1 MPIPTPTDTKLDLYA
16 AVDDIETPAVV
27 VDLDVMERNLEWY
40 AGFAEERGVA
50 LRSHTKTHKIPALAH
65 WEHDRTGDG
74 IVCQTLSEVEV
85 MAQAGLDDIYL
96 SYMVV
101 GDTKLDRLVNVSE
114 KLGAF
119 ATTVDGPGNIEPL
132 QTAAADHDAIVDAVL
147 EIDIGLE
154 RVGVAPEDAPE
165 MARYLA
171 DQPNLNFAG
180 VMAYE
185 GHIGYGDKTEEEYE
199 RECSAA
205 MDEVEATVDRI
216 EDADVEVTE
225 VKVGSTPTSLY
236 SGKHPIVT
244 EINPGMFPFMDAH
257 LLEVPHIEKED
268 CALGVLTM
276 VISAPTDDRVVV
288 DAGSKSISLE
298 TDYDPLVKADAHTGA
313 RYYNASEEHG
323 WVDVSDCST
332 DLAVGDRL
340 EFIPPHVC
348 PTVNLHDTL
357 VGVRD
362 GIVEDVW
369 SVQGR
374 GKVK

>member
-1 MPIPTPTDTKLDLYA
+1 MPVPTATDSKPDLYA
-16 AVDDIETPAVV
+16 NLDDIETPAVV
-27 VDLDVMERNLEWY
+27 IDLDVMERNLEWY
-40 AGFAEERGVA
+40 AEFADEHDVS
-50 LRSHTKTHKIPALAH
+50 LRSHTKTHKIPDIAH
-65 WEHDRTGDG
+65 RQYERTGGG
-74 IVCQTLSEVEV
+74 IICQTLSEVEV
-85 MAQAGLDDIYL
+85 MAQAGIDDIYL

-101 GDTKLDRLVNVSE
+101 GDSKLDRLVNVSE
-114 KLGAF
+114 KLDSF
-119 ATTVDGPGNIEPL
+119 ATTVDGPGNIDPL
-132 QTAAADHDAIVDAVL
+132 QSAAARHDVTVDVVL

-154 RVGVAPEDAPE
+154 RVGIAPEDAPE
-165 MARYLA
+165 MAEYLA
-171 DQPNLNFAG
+171 AQPNLNVTG

-185 GHIGYGDKTEEEYE
+185 GHLSYGDKTEADYE

-205 MDEVEATVDRI
+205 MDEVEATVDQI
-216 EDADVEVTE
+216 EAAGVEISE

-244 EINPGMFPFMDAH
+244 EINPGMYPFMDAH

-268 CALGVLTM
+268 CALGVLTT
-276 VISAPTDDRVVV
+276 VISAPTEDRVVV

-298 TDYDPLVKADAHTGA
+298 TDYEPLVKADAHEGA

-323 WVDVSDCST
+323 WVDVADSDET
-332 DLAVGDRL
+332 FEVGDRL

-348 PTVNLHDTL
+348 PTINLHDTL

-362 GIVEDVW
+362 GVVETVW

>member
-1 MPIPTPTDTKLDLYA
+1 MPVPIPTDSKPDLYA

-40 AGFAEERGVA
+40 AGFAEDHDVA

-65 WEHDRTGDG
+65 WEHDRTGAG
-74 IVCQTLSEVEV
+74 IICQTLSEVEV
-85 MAQAGLDDIYL
+85 MAQAGIDDIYL

-101 GDTKLDRLVNVSE
+101 GDSKLDRLVNVSE
-114 KLGAF
+114 KLDAF
-119 ATTVDGPGNIEPL
+119 ATTVDGPGNIDPL
-132 QTAAADHDAIVDAVL
+132 QAAAADHDTTVDAVL

-185 GHIGYGDKTEEEYE
+185 GHIGYGDKTEADYE
-199 RECSAA
+199 RACTAA
-205 MDEVEATVDRI
+205 MDEVETIVKRI
-216 EDADVEVTE
+216 EDAGVKVTE

-236 SGKHPIVT
+236 SGKHPVVT

-268 CALGVLTM
+268 CALGVLTT

-298 TDYDPLVKADAHTGA
+298 TDYEPLVKADAHAGA
-313 RYYNASEEHG
+313 HYYNASEEHG
-323 WVDVSDCST
+323 WVDVGDCMR
-332 DLAVGDRL
+332 DFEVGDRL

-348 PTVNLHDTL
+348 PTINLHDTL
-357 VGVRD
+357 VGVRN
-362 GIVEDVW
+362 GVVEEVW
-369 SVQGR
+369 SIQGR